1 MSLFLQEAHSF
12 LGGNS
17 MEAALVRTPD
27 RKPIEKLH
35 VVRNFRAV
43 IEARDMSLMKDELYQ
58 FLTLHCSFIA
68 HFNMS
73 GFKAAY
79 SPPKDFAGVF
89 IRHFDRGHSYFCDI
103 YRCDGES
110 YKGTGFTKAEIKKEF
125 FRIVDIHNHAI
136 SMWAESQQRLERLTA
151 YRSLKEEFE
160 GTLKGIKLRCDGC
173 QASYEVKV
181 LKEGNSAGDF
191 GSLHC
196 LFCARDIS
204 L

>member
-1 MSLFLQEAHSF
+1 
-12 LGGNS
+12 

-43 IEARDMSLMKDELYQ
+43 IEAKDVSLMNSELYH
-58 FLTLHCSFIA
+58 FVILHCGFIA
-68 HFNMS
+68 HFNIN

-79 SPPKDFAGVF
+79 SHPKDFTGVF
-89 IRHFDRGHSYFCDI
+89 IRHFDRSHSYFCSVSCCDEAN
-103 YRCDGES
+103 YRD
-110 YKGTGFTKAEIKKEF
+110 TGYTRAEIKQEF
-125 FRIVDIHNHAI
+125 YRIVDAHIDSIA
-136 SMWAESQQRLERLTA
+136 MWAESEQRRERLA
-151 YRSLKEEFE
+151 AFGRLKEEFE
-160 GTLKGIKLRCDGC
+160 GSLKGLKVRCDGC
-173 QASYEVKV
+173 HASYEVKI
-181 LKEGNSAGDF
+181 LKEGNSAGDL